1 MLISM
6 GKSFHD
12 WQGREVQLV
21 TISSYKV
28 CMSKYIFQDLQDF
41 ILLPIISSCWFNQ
54 VVTLFL
60 YQSLQE
66 NAISP
71 SEIEKKVCFFF

>member
-1 MLISM
+1 MFISM

-12 WQGREVQLV
+12 WQGRKVQLV

-28 CMSKYIFQDLQDF
+28 CMSKYTFQDFQDF
-41 ILLPIISSCWFNQ
+41 LLLPIISSCWFNQ

-71 SEIEKKVCFFF
+71 SGI